1 MYIKALQILLIASAF
16 VATALTSAAQ
26 LTVNYEAELI
36 LNTSSGKLAPYYI
49 ASNRH
54 GILTQKSDALLRLGA
69 WKPIDTGKRFSY
81 SYGLEFITGYSKP
94 AAYSHYNAETATM
107 GIRRN
112 GPAPIWIQQLYG
124 EVKYRSLYLNAG
136 AKQRES
142 YIVDFNLSSGD
153 VIESG
158 NARPIPQIR
167 AGFIDFQNIP
177 LTNGWL
183 QIQGEIAYGKFVQN
197 QYLRNH
203 FNYYS
208 GQLYLS
214 SGHINLG
221 TLYHYKHCYF
231 RTKPS
236 EPFSAIFGAQFAC
249 QFGGET
255 YYFYN
260 GELLQILK
268 NRKNIKAFWQAL
280 IPFKNNNE
288 GFYYEGQHL
297 GSWDIALRY
306 RFDNGAK
313 VKAYVMN
320 LWEDGSGMGKLN
332 GFDGLWGLEY
342 KASEK
347 KWIDGV
353 VIEYIDFTNQ
363 SGPIHWDEVDI
374 PGTTITGVPATG
386 ADNYYNN
393 AFYNAYANFG
403 MSIGTPFN
411 KAPIYNLNG
420 DVDFIDTRVRGFHIG
435 INGSPS
441 NDWNYRILC
450 SYRKSWGTYQSPRL
464 NIAHDT
470 SAMAEVTYRPTRISG
485 LAIKGQIA
493 ADRGA
498 LYGNNFGGC
507 VTITYSGLFNLIKK

>member
-1 MYIKALQILLIASAF
+1 MTVSALT
-16 VATALTSAAQ
+16 ATAFTSTAQ
-26 LTVNYEAELI
+26 HAVNYEAEMI

-69 WKPIDTGKRFSY
+69 WKPIDIDKRFSY
-81 SYGLEFITGYSKP
+81 SYGVEFITGYSKP
-94 AAYSHYNAETATM
+94 AVYSHYNAEAAVM
-107 GIRRN
+107 GTREN

-136 AKQRES
+136 MKQRES
-142 YIVDFNLSSGD
+142 YIVDFDLSSGD
-153 VIESG
+153 VMESG

-167 AGFIDFQNIP
+167 AGFINFQNIP
-177 LTNGWL
+177 FTNGWM

-197 QYLRNH
+197 QYLRDH
-203 FNYYS
+203 FNHY
-208 GQLYLS
+208 

-236 EPFSAIFGAQFAC
+236 QPFSATFGAQFAC
-249 QFGGET
+249 LFGGDT
-255 YYFYN
+255 YYYYN
-260 GELLQILK
+260 GELSRITK
-268 NRKNIKAFWQAL
+268 NRKNLKAFWQAL
-280 IPFKNNNE
+280 IPLDNGVE
-288 GFYYEGQHL
+288 GYYEGQHL

-313 VKAYVMN
+313 VKAYMMN

-332 GFDGLWGLEY
+332 GWDGLWGLEY
-342 KASEK
+342 KAAK
-347 KWIDGV
+347 KGWINGA

-363 SGPIHWDEVDI
+363 GGPMHWDEADI
-374 PGTTITGVPATG
+374 PGTTITGVQATG

-393 AFYNAYANFG
+393 GFYNAYANYG
-403 MSIGTPFN
+403 MAIGTPFN
-411 KAPIYNLNG
+411 KAPIYNLDG
-420 DVDFIDTRVRGFHIG
+420 DVEFIDTRVRGFHIG
-435 INGSPS
+435 ITGSPA
-441 NDWNYRILC
+441 NEWYYRILGG
-450 SYRKSWGTYQSPRL
+450 YRKSWGRYQSPRL
-464 NIAHDT
+464 NTIRDA
-470 SAMAEVTYRPTRISG
+470 SVMAEVTYLPNAVDG

-493 ADRGA
+493 VDRGE

-507 VTITYSGLFNLIKK
+507 ITITYSGLFNMIKK